1 MEKRMNDA
9 YQATSWMRCFS
20 VASHRCFVFLA
31 SSGTG
36 PIRLLHLSISVLA
49 YTTWASQL
57 PHPTSI
63 FYRLLHNSFVFP
75 VDLHIE
81 DGAVEREEST
91 LHQTAVEPS
100 VQGSF
105 FSPGPVQPP

>member
-20 VASHRCFVFLA
+20 VASHRCLVLLA

-36 PIRLLHLSISVLA
+36 PIRLSHLPISILA
-49 YTTWASQL
+49 YTTWASRL
-57 PHPTSI
+57 PPATSI
-63 FYRLLHNSFVFP
+63 FRRLSNNSFLFS

-91 LHQTAVEPS
+91 LH
-100 VQGSF
+100 
-105 FSPGPVQPP
+105 